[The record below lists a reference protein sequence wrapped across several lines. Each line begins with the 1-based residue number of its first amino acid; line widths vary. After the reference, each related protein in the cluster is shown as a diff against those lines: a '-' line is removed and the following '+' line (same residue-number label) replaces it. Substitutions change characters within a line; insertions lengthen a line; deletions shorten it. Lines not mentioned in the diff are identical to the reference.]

1 MTDRR
6 VIHSFEVRL
15 KALELIQKGHG
26 EKSIGSL
33 LGISKNTARDF
44 IIQYRQ
50 GRLLG
55 LRAMG
60 EKNKVYSFETKLA
73 AVKEVLSGASTGSVT
88 VEFEITNRSMLNKWI
103 KKYREGG
110 PDALKSSVKGRPR
123 GDGSV
128 RQETQEEKIARLEF
142 EIEALKNCRLWWH
155 RSVNANQS
163 VSSPVTGA
171 KILDQSALLFLPFA
185 GVHVLLPAKQTRH

>member
-6 VIHSFEVRL
+6 VKHSFEVRL
-15 KALELIQKGHG
+15 KAFELIQEGHG
-26 EKSIGSL
+26 ENSVGAQ
-33 LGISKNTARDF
+33 LGISNNTARDF

-55 LRAMG
+55 LRSMG
-60 EKNKVYSFETKLA
+60 DKNKVYSFETKVA
-73 AVKEVLSGASTGSVT
+73 AVKEVLSGASRESVT
-88 VEFEITNRSMLNKWI
+88 LEFEITNRSMLNKWI

-110 PDALKSSVKGRPR
+110 PDALKRSVKGRPR

-142 EIEALKNCRLWWH
+142 EIEALKKL
-155 RSVNANQS
+155 Q
-163 VSSPVTGA
+163 
-171 KILDQSALLFLPFA
+171 ALVA
-185 GVHVLLPAKQTRH
+185 SERQRKSKR